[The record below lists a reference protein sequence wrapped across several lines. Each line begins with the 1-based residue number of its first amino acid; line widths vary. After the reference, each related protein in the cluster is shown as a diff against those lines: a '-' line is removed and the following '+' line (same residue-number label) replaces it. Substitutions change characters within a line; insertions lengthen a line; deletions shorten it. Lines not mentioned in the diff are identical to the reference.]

1 MNDYK
6 TCRKR
11 RGKDID
17 DDREIKTKKKRERGK
32 KKIRKSTGKQKQKGS
47 KRISKAGICEQLE
60 FYEDEIEKAL

>member
-6 TCRKR
+6 TYRKR

-32 KKIRKSTGKQKQKGS
+32 KKIRKSTGK
-47 KRISKAGICEQLE
+47 
-60 FYEDEIEKAL
+60 